1 MAVRIWRSMAT
12 ARDRH
17 YYICRSGKT
26 RMVGATLAVALA
38 LALMLLSCFFT
49 PLAHADG
56 GAPNLAYVAGTD
68 KGISVIDVMQQKV
81 TSTIA
86 APGEPHSIL
95 LSNDGRFLYVTEPQM
110 GRVAIIAAKTGDVI
124 CTATIAGQPTLL
136 SIDPGSNT
144 LYTAG
149 NGATLVTALDPTNC
163 KIKQTFTASGPV
175 YGLAVAVVGSGLS
188 GSTGNQLWVADSKG
202 LSIFDDLTGQLLTT
216 IAIAGGAH
224 YLTVPPGATVYFTTD
239 QGSVAAVDL
248 NSHRVTALFTGGS
261 YGPMDYNQVT
271 GEVYVPDHKNNQL
284 VVLAAFDAHFALPK
298 QPSRVYKF
306 GVSPASVAITS
317 DGQLGFIA
325 LSGGDVAM
333 LDVPAR
339 QIVNTIHVGGSPQFI
354 ITGVYPPVLGTTPQ
368 QAGLYTTLINIAAY
382 VMVIALLIVPIL
394 LFSRY
399 AKAQQT
405 KESDEKSEYTNHR
418 SGHN

>member
-1 MAVRIWRSMAT
+1 
-12 ARDRH
+12 
-17 YYICRSGKT
+17 
-26 RMVGATLAVALA
+26 MVGATLAVALA

-405 KESDEKSEYTNHR
+405 KESDEKSEYTNDR